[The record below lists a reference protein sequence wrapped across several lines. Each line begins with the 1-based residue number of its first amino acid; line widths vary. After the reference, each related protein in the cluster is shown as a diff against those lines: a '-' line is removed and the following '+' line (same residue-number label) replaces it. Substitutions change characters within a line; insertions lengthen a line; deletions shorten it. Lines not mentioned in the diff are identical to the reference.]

1 MLSIAIP
8 LYNKKPYVEKA
19 IQSCMNVCI
28 PHSIQFEVVIVNNA
42 STDVSNADLDLLVA
56 NYQECKII
64 HLPRT
69 ISLPEN
75 WLFALNNCQGTYLK
89 LLLAD
94 DLMPEYDLVKAIEL
108 IKNGNPDYIIGMTQP
123 VFEAKGFETDY
134 FEHVNAFRRRINP
147 TLTPSEKIA
156 MVLDDIACSSNPFG
170 DIGALMFHRNCLGSL
185 NLGVRAGLPA
195 FTTFPDL
202 DIYLTL
208 FANHC
213 GTYLDE
219 KLSFFV
225 YNETSPAVKR
235 VRNSQSTL
243 HQLYE
248 EYEASM
254 TLHFITAFKFKA
266 LTANLSQEQKRSL
279 LSKIYDHSSHL
290 LDCPDP
296 LDTNPDYLM
305 RFHGAAR
312 WSPIAFIK
320 TFARGLRRS
329 LK

>member
-8 LYNKKPYVEKA
+8 LYNKRPYVEKA
-19 IQSCMNVCI
+19 IESCTNNCI
-28 PHSIQFEVVIVNNA
+28 LNSIQYEIVITNNA
-42 STDVSNADLDLLVA
+42 STDVSNAELDLLVRK
-56 NYQECKII
+56 YQDCRVI

-94 DLMPEYDLVKAIEL
+94 DLMPTYDLKKAMEL
-108 IKNGNPDYIIGMTQP
+108 IKNGNPDYIVGMTQP
-123 VFEAKGFETDY
+123 VFEAQNFETDY
-134 FEHVNAFRRRINP
+134 FENVNTFRSRINP
-147 TLTPSEKIA
+147 ALTASEKIA
-156 MVLDDIACSSNPFG
+156 MVSEDIACSSNPFG

-213 GTYLDE
+213 GTHLDE
-219 KLSFFV
+219 TVSLFI
-225 YNETSPAVKR
+225 YNDTSPAVRR
-235 VRNSQSTL
+235 VMYSESIM

-248 EYEASM
+248 EYEAS
-254 TLHFITAFKFKA
+254 TPLHFITAFKLKA
-266 LTANLSQEQKRSL
+266 LTGHLSQEQKRIL
-279 LSKIYDHSSHL
+279 LSKIYDHSSQL
-290 LDCPDP
+290 LGCSDLPVSIRDN
-296 LDTNPDYLM
+296 LK
-305 RFHGAAR
+305 RSHGLPR
-312 WSPIAFIK
+312 WSPIAFMQ
-320 TFARGLRRS
+320 RLLRALYIS